1 MASQPQDQ
9 DRHHHD
15 PNPTD
20 PKRRPAE
27 MPGSGK
33 RVADTNR
40 EDQNNEHKGGASGT
54 GGVGGTGGS
63 VL

>member
-1 MASQPQDQ
+1 MAQTQNPQQ
-9 DRHHHD
+9 HHRHE

-20 PKRRPAE
+20 SKHRPAE
-27 MPGSGK
+27 TPGSSK
-33 RVADTNR
+33 RIADTNR

>member
-1 MASQPQDQ
+1 MAQSPD
-9 DRHHHD
+9 DHRHHD
-15 PNPTD
+15 LNPES
-20 PKRRPAE
+20 PKRKPAE
-27 MPGSGK
+27 SPGSAK
-33 RVADTNR
+33 RHADTNR